1 MPAAPTVWKRKGGIQ
16 PIRKVNIMT
25 KIRRAFT
32 RPLISHKIRT
42 FASLN
47 EASRYTGRLLEG
59 NPRAR
64 FNIQQTAA
72 DTWTVC
78 RIVSGGL
85 AA

>member
-1 MPAAPTVWKRKGGIQ
+1 
-16 PIRKVNIMT
+16 MT

-32 RPLISHKIRT
+32 CPLISHKIRT